1 MNTSFHDYIPYC
13 GLLPSRI
20 NGVLISLENG
30 KATGYSIFNLEERG
44 TMFMGPV
51 DEVYTGMIIGE
62 NNKDNDLVVN
72 VCKGKKLSNMRSA
85 GSDDTVSITPP
96 RRMSLEQILGYLD
109 HDELVEITP
118 MSIRLR
124 KKLLDVNARKRVSK
138 KQAAS

>member
-1 MNTSFHDYIPYC
+1 
-13 GLLPSRI
+13 
-20 NGVLISLENG
+20 
-30 KATGYSIFNLEERG
+30 
-44 TMFMGPV
+44 MGPGE
-51 DEVYTGMIIGE
+51 EVYTGMIIGE

-96 RRMSLEQILGYLD
+96 RRMSLEQILSYLD

-124 KKLLDVNARKRVSK
+124 KKLLDENARKRDSK